1 MRHKLLVTACV
12 FALAGLSAGVAS
24 AGEVI
29 GPPGTQADH
38 SVPGYGHAASICSSS
53 GLNDMVVGEGQTD
66 FQVQNF
72 GIDVSGKTSE
82 TADPHVSNPGTGC
95 NPTAGG

>member
-12 FALAGLSAGVAS
+12 FAFAGLSAGVAS
-24 AGEVI
+24 AGEVK

-53 GLNDMVVGEGQTD
+53 GLNDMLPAEGQTD

-72 GIDVSGKTSE
+72 GIDVSGLAPSE
-82 TADPHVSNPGTGC
+82 PADPHVFNPGTGC
-95 NPTAGG
+95 NPTKG

>member
-1 MRHKLLVTACV
+1 MRKKLTAAVCAV
-12 FALAGLSAGVAS
+12 AFAALAAGSAF

>member
-1 MRHKLLVTACV
+1 MKRLLALSVAAVAFTAAGATG
-12 FALAGLSAGVAS
+12 AL

-38 SVPGYGHAASICSSS
+38 SAPGYGHAASLCSAS
-53 GLNDMVVGEGQTD
+53 GLNDNVVGEGQTD

-82 TADPHVSNPGTGC
+82 TADPHEFNPGTGC